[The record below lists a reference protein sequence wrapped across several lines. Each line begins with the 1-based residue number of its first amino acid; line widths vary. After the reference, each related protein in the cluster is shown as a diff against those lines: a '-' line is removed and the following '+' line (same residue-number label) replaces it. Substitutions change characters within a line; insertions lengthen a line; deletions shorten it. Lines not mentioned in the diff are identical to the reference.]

1 MAYIK
6 KKSVKEGVGNQV
18 GLKSKDEE
26 REKDRQIYEEIR
38 NLFSRLPAVWNILS
52 LIAEKG
58 TNASKILV
66 QAISNVLREE
76 LRFFFKS
83 IDVVGLMKRVI
94 LDTSV
99 ELKIEIT
106 FKDRSSDKDKSS

>member
-1 MAYIK
+1 MRYMKRKSGSKVESHVEEK
-6 KKSVKEGVGNQV
+6 KHEEKKDKDKE
-18 GLKSKDEE
+18 
-26 REKDRQIYEEIR
+26 IYEEIKG
-38 NLFSRLPAVWNILS
+38 LLSRLPAVWNILS

-58 TNASKILV
+58 TSASKILV

-76 LRFFFKS
+76 LRLFFKS
-83 IDVVGLMKRVI
+83 IDIVGLMKRVI

-106 FKDRSSDKDKSS
+106 FKDRSSDKDKS

>member
-1 MAYIK
+1 MRYMK
-6 KKSVKEGVGNQV
+6 RKSGSKVESQVEEKNREENKDKE
-18 GLKSKDEE
+18 
-26 REKDRQIYEEIR
+26 IYEDIKG
-38 NLFSRLPAVWNILS
+38 LLSRLPAVWNILS

-58 TNASKILV
+58 TSASKILV

-76 LRFFFKS
+76 LRLFFKS
-83 IDVVGLMKRVI
+83 IDIVGLMKRVI

-106 FKDRSSDKDKSS
+106 FKDRSSDKDKS

>member
-1 MAYIK
+1 MRYMRRKSGTKVESQVEEKNQEEK
-6 KKSVKEGVGNQV
+6 KDKDKE
-18 GLKSKDEE
+18 
-26 REKDRQIYEEIR
+26 IYEEIKG
-38 NLFSRLPAVWNILS
+38 LLSRLPAVWNILS

-58 TNASKILV
+58 TSASKILV

-76 LRFFFKS
+76 LRLFFKS
-83 IDVVGLMKRVI
+83 IDIVGLMKRVI

-106 FKDRSSDKDKSS
+106 FKDRSSDKDKS